1 MRRMGRARATGESV
15 DALAGLRR
23 AGLTFGIGLACA
35 LSAPAVATAATTI
48 HVNEKRESAT
58 FVKGGTKPADYNDSI
73 DELSNDN
80 GKCSLREAIE
90 ASNTDAAV
98 DGCAAGDGPGDI
110 VEMPAGKYH
119 VYDNLTVLER
129 VVIRGAN
136 AGTPGND
143 PGRGRETTI
152 TLDYNPGATGQP
164 ALFWLGAPSPAGPSL
179 GGGSKFDGLT
189 LASNRTSLCVAANLT
204 GTHCENWA
212 IVQPEKSGGTN
223 TAPGLQLRNSIVRD
237 LTAGVYLGGKGAVIK
252 HNLFKDNDALMEQ
265 FPGAS
270 GVDVYSDGVYTNT
283 NPHIVEQRI
292 PQPEDRRR
300 GVAGSPH
307 PRRAGVRRAD
317 PEQPDQPQERGAL
330 FRRSPAQHTRTADPG
345 QRDPGSGAA
354 PARPGLLY
362 RRHRAGRGQRRRDQR
377 KHDHRARGGSTP
389 KRRYFRCSQ
398 RSQRCTGD
406 AQPLLRQRPRDPGV
420 QPVSGGL
427 ARRPCQ
433 LVGSERRRGLEWRPS
448 GCRQPGQRRVVRA
461 CRRYARGAPGFKLV
475 EDPPPDP
482 NWINSR
488 RPTPAR
494 VLDARQHHRQHTG
507 PADRARARDARCRP
521 LGVDV
526 AVVCGHPH
534 PTDGRKRVR
543 RAR

>member
-23 AGLTFGIGLACA
+23 AGLTFGIVLACA

-58 FVKGGTKPADYNDSI
+58 FVKGDTKPADYNDSI

-179 GGGSKFDGLT
+179 GGGSEFDGLT

-204 GTHCENWA
+204 GANCEDWA

-223 TAPGLQLRNSIVRD
+223 TAPGFQLRNSIVRD

-252 HNLFKDNDALMEQ
+252 HNLFKDNDALMEP

-283 NPHIVEQRI
+283 NPHIVGNVFPNPRIAAVELQGVPTLGEQVSGGLIRNNLINLKNGEPFFAVLLLNTHGQRI
-292 PQPEDRRR
+292 QDNVIR
-300 GVAGSPH
+300 
-307 PRRAGVRRAD
+307 D
-317 PEQPDQPQERGAL
+317 PEPPPLDQACCTDGIELDAANDVEINGNTITGLAGAL
-330 FRRSPAQHTRTADPG
+330 RLSVAISMFP
-345 QRDPGSGAA
+345 
-354 PARPGLLY
+354 
-362 RRHRAGRGQRRRDQR
+362 
-377 KHDHRARGGSTP
+377 
-389 KRRYFRCSQ
+389 

-461 CRRYARGAPGFKLV
+461 CRRYARGAPGV
-475 EDPPPDP
+475 QTC
-482 NWINSR
+482 R
-488 RPTPAR
+488 RPAPGPQ
-494 VLDARQHHRQHTG
+494 LDRQPQPHSSSG
-507 PADRARARDARCRP
+507 ARCP
-521 LGVDV
+521 
-526 AVVCGHPH
+526 
-534 PTDGRKRVR
+534 PTSPPTHRSR
-543 RAR
+543 